1 MRKLLTNIIDFFYP
15 PFRRLMPLQ
24 TFRYAACGGANTLI
38 GLTVYWLGLIYFND
52 KNVDLRFVV
61 LKPHNAALFISAIV
75 SYLVGFIF
83 NKFLVFTESNLRA
96 RIQLFR
102 YGLSFLVNL
111 CINYF
116 VLRLFVEVLHIQ
128 EFIAQI
134 MASVVVITFS
144 YLTQKHFTFRS
155 KNV

>member
-38 GLTVYWLGLIYFND
+38 GLTVYLLGLIYFNN
-52 KNVDLRFVV
+52 KNVDFGFVV
-61 LKPHNAALFISAIV
+61 LKPHNAALFLSAIV

-102 YGLSFLVNL
+102 YGVSFLVNL

-116 VLRLFVEVLHIQ
+116 ILRLFVEILHIQ
-128 EFIAQI
+128 EFVAQI
-134 MASVVVITFS
+134 MASVVVISFS

-155 KNV
+155 KG